1 VVGGSVPAVWER
13 ALRPYPSV
21 SFGPDMDPSM
31 EFGLGGLNRF
41 VEADSLTEQIGLDDE
56 EIAWRKTFIGFDETD
71 ERRLDDLEP
80 LLRDNQEA
88 IADAF
93 YDNLT
98 AHEQTTAVIER
109 SPKSVED
116 LKRTQKAYLV
126 SLASGEYDEPYF
138 KNRAR
143 IGKLHEILDMP
154 LKHYVGQYG
163 LYYDLI
169 LSRVDE
175 RVQSQ
180 VVDAIEDWVAEREA
194 NDGGLERVVGAL
206 RGLGGTGADAEDADG
221 LDESLEAT
229 VRDAI
234 HDGMQDVLA
243 LLRILNLDLQVA
255 TDTYVDSYSQR
266 LERALDEQREIARAV
281 DEAVQPPVE
290 QLQASSASVA
300 ESAST
305 IEAHTEAQATG
316 VTDAAADLEE
326 VSAAAEEVAS
336 VAADVRETSERAA
349 GVAGDGVDAAED
361 ALAALEA
368 VEDATES
375 LLDAAETVEERAADI
390 EEVVDRVDNV
400 VDRTAVLATNAKVE
414 ADRTEGSGP
423 VETIATELETFVGRT
438 REDLADVADAATAVR
453 EEATTTRE
461 VVADASEQVSAGRD
475 RVGAALSSLEDVE
488 GAVEASATGMEEVAT
503 AADQQARSVTAV
515 SQTVE
520 ELADAADAVAS
531 EAASV
536 ATASEQQAQSAR
548 HVAAAVD
555 KLETDELGEET
566 PVYERV

>member
-1 VVGGSVPAVWER
+1 
-13 ALRPYPSV
+13 
-21 SFGPDMDPSM
+21 M

-71 ERRLDDLEP
+71 VRRLNDLEP

-93 YDNLT
+93 YANLT

-126 SLASGEYDEPYF
+126 SLASGEYDEGYF

-154 LKHYVGQYG
+154 LKQYVGQYG

-175 RVQSQ
+175 RVQAQ
-180 VVDAIEDWVAEREA
+180 VVEAIEDWVAEREA

-206 RGLGGTGADAEDADG
+206 RGLGGSGADDADG

-266 LERALDEQREIARAV
+266 LERALAEQREIAQAV
-281 DEAVQPPVE
+281 DEAVQPPVQ
-290 QLQASSASVA
+290 QLQSSSASVA
-300 ESAST
+300 ESAAT
-305 IEAHTEAQATG
+305 IESHTESQAAG
-316 VTDAAADLEE
+316 VAEAAADLEE
-326 VSAAAEEVAS
+326 VSAASEEVAS
-336 VAADVRETSERAA
+336 VAADVRETSERATD
-349 GVAGDGVDAAED
+349 VAGDGVDAAED

-375 LLDAAETVEERAADI
+375 LLEAAETVESRAEDI
-390 EEVVDRVDNV
+390 EAVVDRVDNV

-414 ADRTEGSGP
+414 ADRSQGSGP
-423 VETIATELETFVGRT
+423 VETIASEVETFVGQT
-438 REDLADVADAATAVR
+438 RDDLADVSAAATAVR
-453 EEATTTRE
+453 EEAATTRE
-461 VVADASEQVSAGRD
+461 VVADASEQVSAGHD
-475 RVGAALSSLEDVE
+475 RVGAALASLEDVE
-488 GAVEASATGMEEVAT
+488 GAVETSAAGMEEVAT

-536 ATASEQQAQSAR
+536 AAASEQQAQSAR
-548 HVAAAVD
+548 HVAAAVE
-555 KLETDELGEET
+555 KLSTDDLGEET